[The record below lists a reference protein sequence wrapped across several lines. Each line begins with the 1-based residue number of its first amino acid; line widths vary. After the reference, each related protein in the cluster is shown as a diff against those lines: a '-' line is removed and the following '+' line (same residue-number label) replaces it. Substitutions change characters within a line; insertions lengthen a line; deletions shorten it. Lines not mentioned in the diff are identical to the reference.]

1 MNLDHLLT
9 EEDRLLR
16 ETMRSFTKKEIIP
29 ITKRLESDY
38 GLVEEVHQKL
48 VDMGIQASGIPV
60 EYVTLLYKIEIQ
72 KAGHEISHPAN
83 YPVVKT

>member
-16 ETMRSFTKKEIIP
+16 DTIRNFTKKEIIP
-29 ITKRLESDY
+29 FAKELESDY

-48 VDMGIQASGIPV
+48 VEMGLQASGYPA
-60 EYVTLLYKIEIQ
+60 EYEQ
-72 KAGHEISHPAN
+72 KGRP
-83 YPVVKT
+83 